1 MDFFYSPLGDGNPV
15 FTILA
20 MLALIVVGVS
30 GWVALAVSRFM
41 KGGNG
46 DMTNRVPHL
55 YGYSVC
61 LVAVITG
68 LFCTA
73 SVIRGLFN
81 LSNPLRGDMER
92 FSVSASLTSFEAYRA
107 TYQRELMFRGNR
119 DAKPDTLPD
128 AELRARYEALKADR
142 IAGARFE
149 AARSITTSAIL
160 LLLAVG
166 LFGWHWRW
174 LKLQTG

>member
-1 MDFFYSPLGDGNPV
+1 MDVFFPLGEPNPV

-20 MLALIVVGVS
+20 VLMIVAGVS
-30 GWVALAVSRFM
+30 GWVVLATSRFV

-46 DMTNRVPHL
+46 DMPSRVPHL
-55 YGYSVC
+55 YGYGVC

-68 LFCTA
+68 LLCTA

-119 DAKPDTLPD
+119 DAKPDTLPEP
-128 AELRARYEALKADR
+128 ELRARYEALKTDR
-142 IAGARFE
+142 IAGGRFE
-149 AARSITTSAIL
+149 AARSITTSTIL
-160 LLLAVG
+160 LLLAVA
-166 LFGWHWRW
+166 LFAWHWRW
-174 LKLQTG
+174 LKRQTG